1 MCIINK
7 RDGEVV
13 ELRVK
18 LKEVLEER
26 KMTQGELAKV
36 TGLRQAVVSELVNN
50 QRLSLKKEHI
60 TKICEA
66 LDIKQIEDILEL
78 VESR

>member
-1 MCIINK
+1 M
-7 RDGEVV
+7 
-13 ELRVK
+13 RVK

-26 KMTQGELAKV
+26 NMTQGELVKL
-36 TGLRQAVVSELVNN
+36 TGLRQAVVSELVHN

-66 LDIKQIEDILEL
+66 LGINKIEDIIEL
-78 VESR
+78 VNDKTDEN

>member
-1 MCIINK
+1 M
-7 RDGEVV
+7 
-13 ELRVK
+13 RVK

-26 KMTQGELAKV
+26 NMTQGELVKM

-50 QRLSLKKEHI
+50 QRMSLKKEHI

-66 LDIKQIEDILEL
+66 LNIKRIEDILEL
-78 VESR
+78 VEG

>member
-1 MCIINK
+1 M
-7 RDGEVV
+7 

-18 LKEVLEER
+18 LKELLEER
-26 KMTQGELAKV
+26 DMTQGELVKQ

-66 LDIKQIEDILEL
+66 LDIDRIEDILEL
-78 VESR
+78 VKK